1 MSYLAL
7 FAWSFVA
14 ATFVPLGSEP
24 MVVVM
29 VRQGHSLAA
38 IVAVASAGNFLGACT
53 TYALAR
59 GVAEALA
66 DKIATGTAR
75 RAGTLVASYGAP
87 ALLLSWVPIVGDAI
101 VAAAGVAQMP
111 FGRFAVWTAVGKVL
125 RYTLVVWAAASWPA

>member
-1 MSYLAL
+1 MEYLAL

-29 VRQGHSLAA
+29 VRQGYSLVA
-38 IVAVASAGNFLGACT
+38 IVAVATTGNFLGACT

-59 GVAEALA
+59 RVADALRHKMETA
-66 DKIATGTAR
+66 MAR
-75 RAGTLVASYGAP
+75 RATTLIASYGAP

-101 VAAAGVAQMP
+101 VAAAGAAHIA
-111 FGRFAVWTAVGKVL
+111 FGRFALWTVIGKVL
-125 RYTLVVWAAASWPA
+125 RYVLVAWGAASWRA

>member
-14 ATFVPLGSEP
+14 ATVVPLGAEP

-29 VRQGHSLAA
+29 ARQGHSLAA
-38 IVAVASAGNFLGACT
+38 IIAVASAGNFLGACT

-66 DKIATGTAR
+66 DRHAAGAAR
-75 RAGTLVASYGAP
+75 RATALVASYGAP
-87 ALLLSWVPIVGDAI
+87 ALLLSWVPVVGDAI
-101 VAAAGVAQMP
+101 VAAAGVARMP
-111 FGRFAVWTAVGKVL
+111 FARFALWTAIGKVV
-125 RYTLVVWAAASWPA
+125 RYAAVAWAAMAWPD